1 MLSVYIDGC
10 LFEAVGS
17 IASPTTHEPRL
28 TLIGKSTTHNLHYA
42 GIKLDQFMFWKRVL
56 NAAEVMLVYISDR

>member
-17 IASPTTHEPRL
+17 VAYPNTHEPKL

-56 NAAEVMLVYISDR
+56 NAAEVMSVYISDR